1 MKEKSAV
8 EIFINERTTKDM
20 LAIYKKLNLD
30 QKYVLFEIL
39 IVNDVS
45 IINDIGIP
53 CNIHNVAIN
62 AAKVELTIKKG
73 V

>member
-1 MKEKSAV
+1 MIKKSAV

-45 IINDIGIP
+45 IINDIGMP
-53 CNIHNVAIN
+53 CDIHNVAIN
-62 AAKVELTIKKG
+62 ATKIELTIKKG

>member
-20 LAIYKKLNLD
+20 LEIYKKLNLNE
-30 QKYVLFEIL
+30 KYVLFEIL

-45 IINDIGIP
+45 IISEIDTP
-53 CNIHNVAIN
+53 CDIHNVAIN
-62 AAKVELTIKKG
+62 AAKIELTIKKE